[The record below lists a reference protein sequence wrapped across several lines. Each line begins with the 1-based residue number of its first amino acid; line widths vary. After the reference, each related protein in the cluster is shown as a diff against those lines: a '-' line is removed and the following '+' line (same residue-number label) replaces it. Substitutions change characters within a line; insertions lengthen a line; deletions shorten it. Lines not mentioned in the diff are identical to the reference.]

1 MSDNA
6 EAGKLAEE
14 LEALAGDAEALLAAS
29 ASANGTDGQGER
41 IAATLSNLKARLGAL
56 EDLAGERAR
65 ALDEFVHENPW
76 RSIAIAGCAGLI
88 VGLLLARR

>member
-1 MSDNA
+1 MSDNG

-14 LEALAGDAEALLAAS
+14 LETLAGDAEALLAAS
-29 ASANGTDGQGER
+29 ASANGTDAQRER
-41 IAATLSNLKARLGAL
+41 LAATLAKLKGRLDAL

-65 ALDEFVHENPW
+65 ELDEFVHENPW